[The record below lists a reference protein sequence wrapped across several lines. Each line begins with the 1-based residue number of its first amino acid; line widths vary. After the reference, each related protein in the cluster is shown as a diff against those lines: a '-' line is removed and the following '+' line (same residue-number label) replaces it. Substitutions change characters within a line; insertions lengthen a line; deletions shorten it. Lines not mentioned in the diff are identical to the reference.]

1 MLSPDAPKWNVLE
14 ISGMTHSLP
23 LRMASSLIHI
33 SQSQSWGGGGG
44 EGRGGEKR
52 GGEGR
57 GRGEGREG
65 KREGREGE
73 VVNSLAEQAQQ
84 AKLLSGYKN

>member
-1 MLSPDAPKWNVLE
+1 MECPGDIRDDA
-14 ISGMTHSLP
+14 LP
-23 LRMASSLIHI
+23 AFTYGVQPHPHI
-33 SQSQSWGGGGG
+33 PVPELGGGGG
-44 EGRGGEKR
+44 GRRGG
-52 GGEGR
+52 G
-57 GRGEGREG
+57 GEGREG